1 MRRLSLLLVLLAVP
15 LLATWAPRS
24 LARQEPPPE
33 KSWVRFEPVLLE
45 EGAPARRRV
54 GRLLFLEGWSLRSND
69 ARFGGMSALHVE
81 DGTVTAITDSGS
93 HLSFRLPGRGDR
105 SPAAIGTAAGATG
118 DKRAH
123 DAEAMAVARAQVW
136 VAYERTN
143 RVERFERGSWRL
155 QSSATPEPM
164 RKWRA
169 NTGSEALVRLRDGR
183 FLVFS
188 EGRSGSDRPSE
199 AVLFAGD
206 PAVEGTKAASFSFA
220 RPDGY
225 RVTDAAELPDGRLLI
240 LTRRFSV
247 LEGMSAKLLVAD
259 MSGLGEGAVL
269 RGEEVARFEPPL
281 TVDNMEGLSVAR
293 EQGRT
298 IVWMAS
304 DDNFLNFQR
313 TLLLK
318 FALMD

>member
-1 MRRLSLLLVLLAVP
+1 MDRRAALLALLALP

-24 LARQEPPPE
+24 LAHEEPPPE
-33 KSWVRFEPVLLE
+33 RTFVRFEPVSLE
-45 EGAPARRRV
+45 EGAPERKRV

-69 ARFGGMSALHVE
+69 ARFGGVSALHVE
-81 DGTVTAITDSGS
+81 KGEVTAITDSGS
-93 HLSFRLPGRGDR
+93 HLSFSLPVRGDR
-105 SPAAIGTAAGATG
+105 SPVAIGIAAGATG

-123 DAEAMAVARAQVW
+123 DAEAMAVAGRQVW

-143 RVERFERGSWRL
+143 RVERFARSSWAL
-155 QSSATPEPM
+155 QSAATPEPM

-188 EGRSGSDRPSE
+188 EGRSNSDRPSD

-206 PAVEGTKAASFSFA
+206 PAAEGTSAVPFSFA
-220 RPDGY
+220 RPQGY

-240 LTRRFSV
+240 LTRRFSF

-259 MSGLGEGAVL
+259 LGELGEGTVL
-269 RGEEVARFEPPL
+269 RGEEIAHFEPPL
-281 TVDNMEGLSVAR
+281 AVDNMEGLSIER

-304 DDNFLNFQR
+304 DDNFLNVQR

-318 FALMD
+318 FALLD